1 MIRSFVINKYLAK
14 EFTKIVINMILI
26 FFSLSMVMN
35 LFEEINFFKDFG
47 IGMYIPILLSLLIV
61 PSLMHN
67 MFPFIM
73 LLSGIWF
80 FLKIKKT
87 DEVTAMKVSGMSN
100 FSVILIPCLISI
112 LLGIFYITSINPI
125 TSVFVKRY
133 EMIKGNYEKDK
144 DYLATITENGIWIKE
159 KTEKNN
165 NNIIRSTNLESENLM
180 NLTIFQFD
188 EDGNFIKRIDAESAN
203 IASQDWVLKN
213 VKITDSDGIIL
224 EKNISGFSYISQYDL
239 KKIKT
244 LYSNLN
250 AISFWNIRNE
260 IKLLEK
266 RGYSTKEMETKLQ
279 KSLAFPFF
287 LFAMVLLSG
296 VFTLGIRFKENNLTY
311 IILTIITCVFVYF
324 FNNFSASL
332 GRTEKLSVEIAVWMP
347 ILIIFIFSAVGA
359 IYANQK

>member
-1 MIRSFVINKYLAK
+1 MP
-14 EFTKIVINMILI
+14 M
-26 FFSLSMVMN
+26 
-35 LFEEINFFKDFG
+35 
-47 IGMYIPILLSLLIV
+47 LLTFLIV
-61 PSLMHN
+61 PSLLYN

-100 FSVILIPCLISI
+100 FSVILIPCLISV

-125 TSVFVKRY
+125 TSAFVQKY

-144 DYLATITENGIWIKE
+144 DYLAMITENGIWIKE
-159 KTEKNN
+159 KAEEN
-165 NNIIRSTNLESENLM
+165 NNIIRSTNLKNENLM
-180 NLTIFQFD
+180 NVTIFQFD
-188 EDGNFIKRIDAESAN
+188 EDSNLIKRIDAASAN
-203 IASQDWVLKN
+203 ITSLTWILKN
-213 VKITDSDGIIL
+213 VKITDSDGKIL
-224 EKNISGFSYISQYDL
+224 AKNIANVSYTSQYDL

-244 LYSNLN
+244 LYSNLD
-250 AISFWNIRNE
+250 AVSFWNIRDE
-260 IKLLEK
+260 IRLLKK
-266 RGYSTKEMETKLQ
+266 RGYSTKQMETVLQ

-296 VFTLGIRFKENNLTY
+296 VFTLGIRIKESNLTY
-311 IILTIITCVFVYF
+311 IIITIITCVLVYF

-332 GRTEKLSVEIAVWMP
+332 GRAEKLSVEIAVWMP
-347 ILIIFIFSAVGA
+347 ILIIFIFSAVGV